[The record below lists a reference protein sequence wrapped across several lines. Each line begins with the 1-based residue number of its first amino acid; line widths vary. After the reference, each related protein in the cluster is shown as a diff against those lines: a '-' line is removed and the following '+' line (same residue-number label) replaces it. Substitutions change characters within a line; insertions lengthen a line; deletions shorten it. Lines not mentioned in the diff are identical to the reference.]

1 MKFLFAKE
9 VGITKGGYTRCEV
22 VRTERE
28 LGDFA
33 SEDMFNEIKG
43 FLTEETDE
51 KRHVFSNDAPTYGGR
66 VFVEVLY
73 NEFLDDI
80 TDSEKFKVNTGLH
93 VESGL
98 IVEKIDD
105 EFPYV
110 MSYDESYIRVADR
123 EEFLKKLETKNDAE
137 LKILFDILDSH
148 ANSVECYVRGHEL
161 NDNFNTDVYDDDEM
175 YYGHY
180 PNGELEFESF
190 TGVWDETGDTYQFL
204 LSDDKLPDI
213 VEEFEAKTHRTK
225 TFILDEE

>member
-9 VGITKGGYTRCEV
+9 LENAKGVTRCEV
-22 VRTERE
+22 VRIERE
-28 LGDFA
+28 IGDFA
-33 SEDMFNEIKG
+33 SEEMFNKIKN
-43 FLTEETDE
+43 FLTEETYE
-51 KRHVFSNDAPTYGGR
+51 KRHVFSDDAPTHGGR

-98 IVEKIDD
+98 IVEEIDD
-105 EFPYV
+105 EFQYV
-110 MSYDESYIRVADR
+110 MPYDERYIRVADR
-123 EEFLKKLETKNDAE
+123 EEFLKKLETKSDVE

-148 ANSVECYVRGHEL
+148 ANSVECYMRGYEL
-161 NDNFNTDVYDDDEM
+161 NDNFNTDVYDNDEM

-180 PNGELEFESF
+180 PNGELEFDIF

-204 LSDDKLPDI
+204 VSEDKLPDI
-213 VEEFEAKTHRTK
+213 VEEFEAKTHRNQTI
-225 TFILDEE
+225 ILDEE